1 VDDNQI
7 DLSAAGFA
15 DGSINAVTVTDP
27 IPDPD
32 VSLPLATFGE
42 AAIDLPASGV
52 FPSDV
57 CVNFGSAYLK
67 SRSSASF
74 NAETKDFVA
83 PKTISIDNCAKVIIR
98 KQTDPE
104 EDPNT
109 T

>member
-15 DGSINAVTVTDP
+15 DGAINAVTVTDP

-42 AAIDLPASGV
+42 AAIDLTAAGV
-52 FPSDV
+52 APSDV

-67 SRSSASF
+67 SRSSNAF
-74 NAETKDFVA
+74 NAETKDFIA
-83 PKTISIDNCAKVIIR
+83 PQTISINNCAQVIIR
-98 KQTDPE
+98 K
-104 EDPNT
+104 
-109 T
+109 